1 MSTSTFK
8 VPMKGKIIAAYLKDF
23 SKYRR
28 MGFFYLKNLF
38 PFQKYCCFHYAK
50 QESDDVRRFATKI
63 IKY

>member
-38 PFQKYCCFHYAK
+38 PF
-50 QESDDVRRFATKI
+50 
-63 IKY
+63 